1 MMKKTEY
8 FPANAIFHSLIAHM
22 RAEDFLSRKRKEGFS
37 AYQSAYGNYG
47 FSVTYWKEEK

>member
-1 MMKKTEY
+1 MKKTEY
-8 FPANAIFHSLIAHM
+8 FSANNWTQSHVAHK
-22 RAEDFLSRKRKEGFS
+22 RAEEFLSAKRKEGFS